1 MLVLRVLLIV
11 GTKGVYQTA
20 QIAKTTSKSPPKWYN
35 HIAPQVT
42 VHRNALHLLYILI
55 YFIFLILNIL
65 LIV

>member
-1 MLVLRVLLIV
+1 MLTV

-20 QIAKTTSKSPPKWYN
+20 QIAKTTSKSPSKWYN
-35 HIAPQVT
+35 HTAPQVT
-42 VHRNALHLLYILI
+42 VHRNAPHILYILI